1 LRKNLLDCSINLTN
15 GICAEAETLID
26 DASVTVDDIG
36 SGDSAFSEERCG
48 PDLGELHQ
56 AQRAGAPG
64 LDSQTRDRASPNSTV
79 LFCCFAENY
88 PPPAHNKNSE
98 PMSNSA
104 HIVIH
109 RTPHPA
115 QVFVA
120 QRKSSAMALFARIIP
135 SPQLRKAMQTTRF
148 FRGRINRN
156 PFRSKD
162 FRVIVLAMVNFH
174 RFPNLQGSPL
184 HQFPNFLWFAALSF
198 LTFDS
203 EFYPSLR
210 NASI

>member
-1 LRKNLLDCSINLTN
+1 MALT
-15 GICAEAETLID
+15 
-26 DASVTVDDIG
+26 
-36 SGDSAFSEERCG
+36 
-48 PDLGELHQ
+48 LG
-56 AQRAGAPG
+56 
-64 LDSQTRDRASPNSTV
+64 NSTKHNARV
-79 LFCCFAENY
+79 PLVWILRPGIGRAPILRFFFDCCFAENY

-174 RFPNLQGSPL
+174 RFPNLQGSTL

-210 NASI
+210 KASI